1 VVKVIEHI
9 ISNCV
14 LFKSDISYEIR
25 EGYENLW
32 VDNPEEVA
40 ETIIDQLRSNGY
52 VITKSDD
59 LDKSR
64 DASNDA
70 GWREDYRR
78 GMSV

>member
-1 VVKVIEHI
+1 MVKVIEHI

-14 LFKSDISYEIR
+14 LFKSNISYEIR

-40 ETIIDQLRSNGY
+40 GTIISHLRSHGY

-59 LDKSR
+59 LDKAR
-64 DASNDA
+64 NAANDA

-78 GMSV
+78 GMSF